1 MNRTCRS
8 CNSKRILLGVRV
20 VSIEGSFFFSPS
32 APVNVEIPSAS
43 VLGRPVRSSVS
54 ADVCVDCGHLDL
66 HAVDL
71 TELQRFYASMAESLG
86 LGSRD
91 AAGSSEGLS

>member
-1 MNRTCRS
+1 MNLACRS
-8 CNSKRILLGVRV
+8 CGSKRLLRGIRV
-20 VSIEGSFFFSPS
+20 VGGFLNRN
-32 APVNVEIPSAS
+32 PVNVAIPSAS
-43 VLGRPVRSSVS
+43 GLGKSVRSSVS

-71 TELQRFYASMAESLG
+71 TELRRLYASIGEPLS

-91 AAGSSEGLS
+91 PVGSSEGSS